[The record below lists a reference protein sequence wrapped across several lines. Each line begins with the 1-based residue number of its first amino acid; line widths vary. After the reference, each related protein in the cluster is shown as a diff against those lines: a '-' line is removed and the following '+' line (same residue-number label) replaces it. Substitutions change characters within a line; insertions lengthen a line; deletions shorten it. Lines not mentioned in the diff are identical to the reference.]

1 MNTDPGPSS
10 SLFQNTDLNVNKSQ
24 NEEEEEDLEDQKRRK
39 EELQNLLVAKL
50 DDFNFDES
58 TINSSTNISTA
69 SNDDIQHKYKYAS
82 TTNEQLQV
90 LYEVRTRELATLR
103 EEYEK
108 YKAEKSKE
116 IDNLKNK
123 LILGEAE
130 NHQLKISLKNAEN
143 LLVEKTTM
151 INDLRKELN
160 VVTNHAKQYEKD
172 IEELQIEISTYQ
184 TTLNDLHMKNLTQTP
199 LSNKINAEEIQKIH
213 QEQISK
219 LDTLLKDQTRL
230 SEQYLKEINNLR
242 QELQRLVEIELT
254 DKTAINVLTTN
265 FDSAQKQCEELINI
279 IEVLTNENRHLQ
291 ERLNGSFHYHQ
302 TGTEEKRKSVDNFLD
317 KQLEKMKQMLV
328 DKTAH
333 IDTLN
338 MKLKNYGDCLNEL
351 LEYRQL
357 KADALK
363 KEIQECNNQEH
374 TKTLLLLRSELINNE
389 KLLQDKDRQI
399 SALNS
404 NNREL
409 LEKMEAMISQTRNDI
424 QNISYKYNI
433 PQLEKMAEDFK
444 KAELRIKELEESLS
458 KSEETRLSLVQ
469 KLQMLDKKDLESDIK
484 NMKLHHEKEKTNL
497 ENQVKKLQNDL
508 DVAST
513 EVDNLKKYVNELVN
527 DNAKLQLEI
536 KQFEDMRNNEEGH
549 KQIINDL
556 HNLLKDKEQTLKAF
570 EENKKEAED
579 NLKRAVTKM
588 KKLENTLKEAH
599 SSIADKNSI
608 ILELQDKLRRM
619 HEKSQTEEVHVS
631 SIGSE
636 LETKLKTLEDD
647 LTEAKTTIIEKD
659 KIIFEL
665 QQEIERVSANLRTKM
680 DELVN
685 GDKNNDAETEARLKK
700 LEDALSEANSMIADK
715 DKIIICLQTE
725 IKQFSVNLPPKV
737 EVGGGDGDRNRELDP
752 VDVLTLEFKL
762 REEIQQEYQKNL
774 NEVEKKYKK
783 MAASGRDIQKEL
795 SERTKELQE
804 KHKEQLTVVLS
815 ECALKI
821 KDLQEEKQDLLEK
834 LEVLQAEFY
843 KVQSEATLKEDTYVK
858 LIKIARKEGE
868 KNAEEWKK
876 WLKQF
881 FMQYMKIETTSK
893 EIRLNILHNMKKAD
907 SEVNKFYV
915 QMNMY

>member
-302 TGTEEKRKSVDNFLD
+302 TGTEEKRKSVWTTYIFNLF
-317 KQLEKMKQMLV
+317 
-328 DKTAH
+328 
-333 IDTLN
+333 
-338 MKLKNYGDCLNEL
+338 
-351 LEYRQL
+351 
-357 KADALK
+357 
-363 KEIQECNNQEH
+363 
-374 TKTLLLLRSELINNE
+374 
-389 KLLQDKDRQI
+389 
-399 SALNS
+399 
-404 NNREL
+404 
-409 LEKMEAMISQTRNDI
+409 
-424 QNISYKYNI
+424 
-433 PQLEKMAEDFK
+433 FK
-444 KAELRIKELEESLS
+444 
-458 KSEETRLSLVQ
+458 
-469 KLQMLDKKDLESDIK
+469 
-484 NMKLHHEKEKTNL
+484 
-497 ENQVKKLQNDL
+497 
-508 DVAST
+508 VAP
-513 EVDNLKKYVNELVN
+513 
-527 DNAKLQLEI
+527 
-536 KQFEDMRNNEEGH
+536 
-549 KQIINDL
+549 
-556 HNLLKDKEQTLKAF
+556 
-570 EENKKEAED
+570 
-579 NLKRAVTKM
+579 
-588 KKLENTLKEAH
+588 
-599 SSIADKNSI
+599 
-608 ILELQDKLRRM
+608 
-619 HEKSQTEEVHVS
+619 
-631 SIGSE
+631 
-636 LETKLKTLEDD
+636 
-647 LTEAKTTIIEKD
+647 IE
-659 KIIFEL
+659 
-665 QQEIERVSANLRTKM
+665 
-680 DELVN
+680 
-685 GDKNNDAETEARLKK
+685 
-700 LEDALSEANSMIADK
+700 
-715 DKIIICLQTE
+715 
-725 IKQFSVNLPPKV
+725 
-737 EVGGGDGDRNRELDP
+737 
-752 VDVLTLEFKL
+752 
-762 REEIQQEYQKNL
+762 
-774 NEVEKKYKK
+774 
-783 MAASGRDIQKEL
+783 
-795 SERTKELQE
+795 
-804 KHKEQLTVVLS
+804 
-815 ECALKI
+815 
-821 KDLQEEKQDLLEK
+821 
-834 LEVLQAEFY
+834 
-843 KVQSEATLKEDTYVK
+843 
-858 LIKIARKEGE
+858 
-868 KNAEEWKK
+868 
-876 WLKQF
+876 
-881 FMQYMKIETTSK
+881 
-893 EIRLNILHNMKKAD
+893 
-907 SEVNKFYV
+907 
-915 QMNMY
+915 